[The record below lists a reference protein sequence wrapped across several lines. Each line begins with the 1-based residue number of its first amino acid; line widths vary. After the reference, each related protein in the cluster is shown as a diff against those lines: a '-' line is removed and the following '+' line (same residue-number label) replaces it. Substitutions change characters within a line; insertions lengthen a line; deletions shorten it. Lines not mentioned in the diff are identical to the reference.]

1 MSPEASPEPSGDDAG
16 PTGAR
21 ARTAAR
27 TTARTTARSARDR
40 PDPADR
46 VRRSHAQTRTTIR
59 FALAFFAAAA
69 LAAVWDH
76 GRWLPLHLF
85 LAGGVVLAISGVSL
99 MLTVTWSAAPAPPDR
114 WVTIQRTLIIV
125 GAAGVG
131 IGRTADVP
139 AVVAVTGTAFLLG
152 LLALAGLLAWTIR
165 RGPKRRFDAAVAA
178 YLAAVA
184 AGVVGVGLGV
194 TMALDSPTLPLRS
207 AHATANLLG
216 LVGLTIGGTLP
227 FFAATVGRS
236 KMARH
241 TTPRR
246 LAVTLAW
253 QVAMVAAAVISLAL
267 DVATVPSV
275 TLVGYAVG
283 ILVILAW
290 MPRPTRRQWTW
301 AGPRLV
307 ALWLGGFWWCAAVVA
322 TAVDAATGTAVLDG
336 RWLVVMVLA
345 GYGQIAWGSLAYL
358 LPMLRGGG
366 PDQLSDGFATTRSWP
381 GLVAINV
388 AGVAVAV
395 AVTPVAVAAVAVWL
409 LDAAVRAARVGT
421 RRAERQATEP
431 SSTGPSTTETSTI
444 RPSTEE

>member
-1 MSPEASPEPSGDDAG
+1 MTAGVPSAPSEDDDAPAG
-16 PTGAR
+16 TRPR
-21 ARTAAR
+21 AGT
-27 TTARTTARSARDR
+27 RSTKAG

-46 VRRSHAQTRTTIR
+46 VRRSHAQTRTTVR
-59 FALAFFAAAA
+59 FALVFFVAAA
-69 LAAVWDH
+69 LAALRND

-114 WVTIQRTLIIV
+114 WVTAQRTLIIV

-131 IGRTADVP
+131 VGRTVELP
-139 AVVAVTGTAFLLG
+139 PVVGVTGTAFL
-152 LLALAGLLAWTIR
+152 AGLIGLGVLLVWTIR

-178 YLAAVA
+178 YLAAVT
-184 AGVVGVGLGV
+184 AGVVGVGLGM
-194 TMALDSPTLPLRS
+194 TMALDAPTLTLRS

-236 KMARH
+236 KMAKH

-246 LAVTLAW
+246 LAATLAW
-253 QVAMVAAAVISLAL
+253 QAAMVAAAVSTLAL
-267 DVATVPSV
+267 DVATVP
-275 TLVGYAVG
+275 TIALVGYAVG
-283 ILVILAW
+283 IVVILTW

-301 AGPRLV
+301 AGPRLM
-307 ALWLGGFWWCAAVVA
+307 ALWAGGLWWCVAVVA

-336 RWLVVMVLA
+336 QWLVVMVLA
-345 GYGQIAWGSLAYL
+345 GYGQIAWGSFAYL

-381 GLVAINV
+381 GLVAVNV

-395 AVTPVAVAAVAVWL
+395 SVTPVAVAAIALWA
-409 LDAAVRAARVGT
+409 LDAAARAVRVGT
-421 RRAERQATEP
+421 TRAERPTD
-431 SSTGPSTTETSTI
+431 
-444 RPSTEE
+444 RPSATAPPTEE